1 MNLVVGA
8 SGQVGRQ
15 LVAVLGAGRYI
26 AAKRSDLDLAEAA
39 DRPEIAASALSGVT
53 AVYCCGGMTD
63 VEECESAE
71 ADAFRVNSLGPAV
84 LAHAAARR
92 GLPFVYFSTEYVFD
106 GKSGPY
112 DETGRPAPLSVY
124 GRSKREGEIAILS
137 VHSRAVILRT
147 TVVYGPDPGG
157 RNFLYGLRRALLA
170 GKPMHVASDQ
180 ISTPTYNLDLAR
192 VAVDLVEAG
201 ASGIFHVCGPERV
214 SRLQFAL
221 KAAALMGLDGSPIR
235 GVATAELK
243 QRAPRPL
250 NAGLATSRLPG
261 LRMRG
266 IEESVSD
273 WIASGALQ

>member
-15 LVAVLGAGRYI
+15 LVAVLGAGRCI

-273 WIASGALQ
+273 WIASGTLQ